1 MTTVTLVC
9 LHKDLDAIL
18 NVLNEFGQFHIEGT
32 GNTEPKSFGAAVEE
46 AERTSAKLDSLMEQ
60 LKIKPKSVSPFKSEE
75 IKRKRLLIDD
85 WNSTLQNTSKEISAL
100 EEETSKALKSL
111 EAIDQEA
118 AELHKIAE
126 IMRILE
132 RFKIDPRLLNELH
145 LTYAVIASAPIRNV
159 VSLGRAVSSLPVVYH
174 YEGISDNRAFIF
186 LASARKYFETVEKI
200 LKAYDTEPFPYLER
214 IEKKPSQALLDL
226 RSRLRKL
233 DRDRKDA
240 LGLIQQEAKKFQT
253 RLQALK
259 EIIWNVENA
268 LKAKEDI
275 FKTERLAQIS
285 GFVPEDSFVNLK
297 ESLEENLGDRFIV
310 FLNDTVKFEDPPSAL
325 HNSSFI
331 RPFEMITQL
340 YGLPHY
346 DELDPTPIIA
356 VTFPLIFGLMFGD
369 IGHGLILFLGGLSL
383 SFMIKSREGWRVFCR
398 ILAACGLG
406 SIFAGFLFGEAF
418 GKQILPPL
426 WLDPFDNVV
435 MFLVFSV
442 LVGASQIMIGF
453 ALNFINYAIKGEYV
467 DALTVSLPKMIL
479 YVGAIYF
486 LLKYALDFQSWL
498 SGPIFFII
506 AALIFLFFGKPI
518 LLSVSKKG
526 RFGPVLGERLFEGSE
541 LLLSL
546 ISNTMS
552 YARILALLM
561 AHWALLTATYAVS
574 DLALAFPVIGQ
585 PVQLLMIVGGNIAV
599 MAFEGLI
606 VFIHTLRLH
615 FYEWFSKFYE
625 GTGTAFQPFKYQE
638 KYVEIKVSGLSKER

>member
-1 MTTVTLVC
+1 MTAVTLVC
-9 LHKDLDAIL
+9 LHKDLDAVL
-18 NVLNEFGQFHIEGT
+18 NVLNEFGQFQIEKT
-32 GNTEPKSFGAAVEE
+32 GNAGPTSFGEAVEE
-46 AERTSAKLDSLMEQ
+46 AERASAKLNSLMEQ
-60 LKIKPKSVSPFKSEE
+60 LKIKPEPVSPFKSEE

-85 WNSTLQNTSKEISAL
+85 WNSTLQNTSREISAL
-100 EEETSKALKSL
+100 EEETSKTLKSL
-111 EAIDQEA
+111 EAINQEA
-118 AELHKIAE
+118 AELQKIAE

-132 RFKIDPRLLNELH
+132 RFKIDLGLLNELH
-145 LTYAVIASAPIRNV
+145 LIYAVIASTPVRNV
-159 VSLGRAVSSLPVVYH
+159 VSLGRAVSNLPVVYH
-174 YEGISDNRAFIF
+174 YKEISDNRAFIF
-186 LASARKYFETVEKI
+186 LATARKYSETVERI
-200 LKAYDTEPFPYLER
+200 LKAYDAEPFPYLER
-214 IEKKPSQALLDL
+214 IDKKPSQVLLDL

-233 DRDRKDA
+233 NEDRKDA
-240 LGLIQQEAKKFQT
+240 LGLIQQEAKKYQT

-275 FKTERLAQIS
+275 FKTEKLARIS

-297 ESLEENLGDRFIV
+297 ETLKETLGDRFIV
-310 FLNDTVKFEDPPSAL
+310 FPNETLNFEDPPSAL
-325 HNSSFI
+325 HNSSLI
-331 RPFEMITQL
+331 KPFEMITQL

-369 IGHGLILFLGGLSL
+369 IGHGLIMFIGGLFL
-383 SFMIKSREGWRVFCR
+383 SFMIKSREGWRTFCR
-398 ILAACGLG
+398 IFAACGLG

-418 GKQILPPL
+418 GKQILTPL

-442 LVGASQIMIGF
+442 LVGVSQIMIGF
-453 ALNFINYAIKGEYV
+453 ILNFINYAIKGEYV

-479 YVGAIYF
+479 YIGAIYF
-486 LLKYALDFQSWL
+486 LLKYGLDFQSWL
-498 SGPIFFII
+498 SGPIFFIA

-574 DLALAFPVIGQ
+574 DLVLAFPVIGQ
-585 PVQLLMIVGGNIAV
+585 PIQLLMIAGGNIAV

-638 KYVEIKVSGLSKER
+638 KYVEIKVSSLSYDQ

>member
-1 MTTVTLVC
+1 MIVVTLVC
-9 LHKDLDAIL
+9 LHKDLDSVL
-18 NVLNEFGQFHIEGT
+18 NVLNNFGQFHIEKT
-32 GNTEPKSFGAAVEE
+32 GNARPNSFGAAVEE
-46 AERTSAKLDSLMEQ
+46 AERTSTKLNSLMEQ
-60 LKIKPKSVSPFKSEE
+60 LKIKPESVSPFKSEE

-118 AELHKIAE
+118 AELKKIAE

-159 VSLGRAVSSLPVVYH
+159 VSLGRAVSNLPVVYH

-186 LASARKYFETVEKI
+186 LAMARKYSETVERI
-200 LKAYDTEPFPYLER
+200 LKSYDTEPFPYLER
-214 IEKKPSQALLDL
+214 IDKKPSQTLLDI
-226 RSRLRKL
+226 RSHLRKL
-233 DRDRKDA
+233 DRDKEDT
-240 LGLIQQEAKKFQT
+240 LGLIQQEAEKYRT

-268 LKAKEDI
+268 LKAKENI

-297 ESLEENLGDRFIV
+297 ESLEETMGERFIV
-310 FLNDTVKFEDPPSAL
+310 FPNETVKFEDPPSAL

-331 RPFEMITQL
+331 KPFEMITQL

-383 SFMIKSREGWRVFCR
+383 SFMIKSREGWRIFCR

-418 GKQILPPL
+418 GKQILTPL

-453 ALNFINYAIKGEYV
+453 ILNFINYAIKGEYV

-479 YVGAIYF
+479 YVGALYF

-498 SGPIFFII
+498 SGPIFFIT

-518 LLSVSKKG
+518 LLSISKKG

-574 DLALAFPVIGQ
+574 DLVLAFPVIGL

-599 MAFEGLI
+599 MAFEGVI

-638 KYVEIKVSGLSKER
+638 KYVEIKVSSLS